1 MPSKQDDSDLVLFER
16 VDSTAI
22 LTMNRPEYRNAQNLA
37 LLCALDAAFERAL
50 DDDDVKVIVVTG
62 AVEHFS
68 AGHDIGTPDRAVDV
82 QYPRRAAL
90 WLTYVGRP
98 GAEERFA
105 REQETY
111 LEMCRRWRDIP
122 KPTIA
127 MVQRTCIAGALMLV
141 WSCDLI
147 VASADAYFSDPVVRM
162 GIPGVEY
169 FADPWELGP
178 RLAKEALF
186 TGGKITAQRGYAVGM
201 VSRIA
206 SRDELREATLALCED
221 IAQMPRFGL
230 TLAKKAVNQAEDLMG
245 LRAGMDASFALH
257 QLGHSHNAETIGHSN
272 GGQSVES
279 IRSTVNNANRSER

>member
-1 MPSKQDDSDLVLFER
+1 MPSKQDDSDLDLLER
-16 VDSTAI
+16 EDSTAI

-37 LLCALDAAFERAL
+37 LLYALDAAFERAL

-62 AVEHFS
+62 AGEHFS
-68 AGHDIGTPDRAVDV
+68 AG
-82 QYPRRAAL
+82 
-90 WLTYVGRP
+90 WLTYVGRQ

-111 LEMCRRWRDIP
+111 LEMCRRWRDMP

-127 MVQRTCIAGALMLV
+127 MVQGACIAGALMLV

-147 VASADAYFSDPVVRM
+147 VASDDAYLSDPVVRM

-169 FADPWELGP
+169 FAHPWELGA

-186 TGGKITAQRGYAVGM
+186 AGGKITAQRGYAVGM
-201 VSRIA
+201 VSGIT

-245 LRAGMDASFALH
+245 LRAGMDAPFALH
-257 QLGHSHNAETIGHSN
+257 QLGHSHNAETIGDSN